1 MVTYSEALKIIRTEC
16 NKIILHTEE
25 VDLLDSI
32 NQILAEDVFA
42 DVDLPPFDN
51 SAMDGYAVKF
61 SKRNEWN
68 IIGEISAG
76 NYSPLNLSE
85 NDAVLITTGSKIPV
99 NADTVLPIEDVEV
112 QGNLLKLKADT
123 FYKEGMNI
131 RPKGNDLRKDQIAVH
146 CFTKIDSKVIAALAS
161 CGKDKVKV
169 FCKLRAAILAT
180 GDELIPINEI
190 PADDKL
196 RVSNT
201 YSLYTVVKEMN
212 HKPIMLGFIK
222 DDKEIIRKKI
232 KAAFEMDIDMLI
244 TTGGVSVGK
253 YDFLKEIFEEEGVKE
268 KFWKVNI
275 KPGKPI
281 YFGICEKNEKRILV
295 FGLPGNP
302 VSSLVNF
309 YIFIKLAIDYL
320 FHRNYL
326 NNITAILQD
335 NLKKKDSKL
344 YFSRGILYED
354 NGEWKVTSKFTQ
366 SSGDLVEMSRANCL
380 IVIEEERENPTK
392 GERVK
397 CIRI

>member
-232 KAAFEMDIDMLI
+232 IE
-244 TTGGVSVGK
+244 
-253 YDFLKEIFEEEGVKE
+253 
-268 KFWKVNI
+268 
-275 KPGKPI
+275 
-281 YFGICEKNEKRILV
+281 NEKLEVEDFDIENLV
-295 FGLPGNP
+295 ETEAARTKSDPDTVRRALMQN
-302 VSSLVNF
+302 
-309 YIFIKLAIDYL
+309 K
-320 FHRNYL
+320 
-326 NNITAILQD
+326 NITDNIMHKKLMDFILDFAITNEVQFD
-335 NLKKKDSKL
+335 EHGHYHPD
-344 YFSRGILYED
+344 
-354 NGEWKVTSKFTQ
+354 GEYHHH
-366 SSGDLVEMSRANCL
+366 DD
-380 IVIEEERENPTK
+380 EELELDHEH
-392 GERVK
+392 EH
-397 CIRI
+397 IH